1 MQTEQLDV
9 DPSNIKPL
17 SNEELTKL
25 IVITN
30 RMVGCLS
37 SEVTSLQNQLNE
49 LSNIILH
56 SKLTDASKL
65 AELAHVIEHGVTVH
79 TKPPV
84 INLPVFPMSES
95 DKALFGVSIDQN
107 LASILENSGHTQ
119 SMSTD
124 VGNLTLNTKEL

>member
-1 MQTEQLDV
+1 MQTEQPDI

-30 RMVGCLS
+30 RMVGSLS
-37 SEVTSLQNQLNE
+37 SEVANLQTQLNE

-56 SKLTDASKL
+56 SKLTDASKI
-65 AELAHVIEHGVTVH
+65 AELAHVIEHGASVY

-84 INLPVFPMSES
+84 INLPISTMCET
-95 DKALFGVSIDQN
+95 DKAMFGVSIGHIPPHVLQN
-107 LASILENSGHTQ
+107 SEPTQ
-119 SMSTD
+119 SLNTD
-124 VGNLTLNTKEL
+124 VDNLTSNT

>member
-30 RMVGCLS
+30 RMVGSLS
-37 SEVTSLQNQLNE
+37 SEVANLQTQLNE

-56 SKLTDASKL
+56 SKLTDASKI
-65 AELAHVIEHGVTVH
+65 AELAHVIEHGTSVH

-84 INLPVFPMSES
+84 INLPISTMCEA
-95 DKALFGVSIDQN
+95 DKAMFGVSIGHIPPHVLQN
-107 LASILENSGHTQ
+107 SEPTQ
-119 SMSTD
+119 SLNTD
-124 VGNLTLNTKEL
+124 VDNLTSNT